1 MRLFFF
7 HSPDIRVNRLPVGGV
22 MTMDRTTTGASYG
35 VSAATM
41 IYSFLDSFTHDE
53 WAAIGIMG
61 GLFFGALTWITN
73 VYFQRQRLKIQE
85 RDKALAWVNK
95 HVHIPLT
102 EPQKAGIASFC
113 PYNIG
118 PGKCFPSTFYR
129 KLNAGDR
136 KGACA
141 EIRRWVYDGGKD
153 CHNRENQC
161 YGQVIRRDQES
172 ALTCWGID
180 Q

>member
-1 MRLFFF
+1 MA
-7 HSPDIRVNRLPVGGV
+7 SNRTKLSAAVLALVLAGVPASVILDQFLQEKEGNTLVAVMDPGGV
-22 MTMDRTTTGASYG
+22 WSLCRG
-35 VSAATM
+35 VTRIDGKPVVKGMKVTQAKC
-41 IYSFLDSFTHDE
+41 DQVN
-53 WAAIGIMG
+53 AI
-61 GLFFGALTWITN
+61 
-73 VYFQRQRLKIQE
+73 E
-85 RDKALAWVNK
+85 RDNALAWVDRNIK
-95 HVHIPLT
+95 VPLT

-118 PGKCFPSTFYR
+118 PGKCLPSGFFR

-141 EIRRWVYDGGKD
+141 EIRRWIFDGGKD
-153 CHNRENQC
+153 CRIRSNNC
-161 YGQVIRRDQES
+161 FGQVSRRDQES